1 VRKGIR
7 CHGGLDPPTPP
18 RITSNPIE
26 TIFTFAPSMNKEL
39 LKKLFT
45 LSLLILIAGNG
56 FSQMKL
62 IRKMLSNEAD
72 TTRKSSFLPLPAIGY
87 AQETGA
93 EIGGAG
99 MYSFY
104 TDKKDSLNR
113 TSRITGMVTFTTKKQ
128 SNFSLKSDIWTPGN
142 KYHITSEIRYRN
154 FPFNFYG
161 IGNSTLELNEDPIT
175 QKLFK
180 INAGIEQLY
189 AKNLYLGFS
198 MSYESNRFQDKVIGG
213 IYSTDRNIT
222 DRDGGRAFFAGIT
235 HVLDNRNTNTYTTKG
250 SFLRFNYSYAPD
262 LFGADDFN
270 GGLLRLDLRHFESLS
285 KKTTLGLNA
294 HFQAIGGNNT
304 PFYLLPQLGND
315 EMMRAYYAGRFRDE
329 NLLAMQAELRLRLNP
344 RFGLVGFAGAGNVY
358 TKNNLKLIQL
368 KPSVGGGFRYFF
380 DIERGLSVRI
390 DYAIGEQNPGEKRQQ
405 GLYLSLGEAF

>member
-1 VRKGIR
+1 
-7 CHGGLDPPTPP
+7 
-18 RITSNPIE
+18 
-26 TIFTFAPSMNKEL
+26 MNKEL
-39 LKKLFT
+39 LKKLFA
-45 LSLLILIAGNG
+45 LSLLILISSNG
-56 FSQMKL
+56 FGQMKL

-72 TTRKSSFLPLPAIGY
+72 TTRKSSFLPLPALGF
-87 AQETGA
+87 AQETGV

-99 MYSFY
+99 LYSFY
-104 TDKKDSLNR
+104 TDKSDSLIR

-128 SNFSLKSDIWTPGN
+128 SNFALKSDIWTPGN

-180 INAGIEQLY
+180 INAGIEQRY
-189 AKNLYLGFS
+189 ARNVYLGFN
-198 MSYESNRFQDKVIGG
+198 MAYESNRFEDKLSGG
-213 IYSTDRNIT
+213 IYSTNPSIIDK
-222 DRDGGRAFFAGIT
+222 DGGRAFFLGLT

-270 GGLLRLDLRHFESLS
+270 GGLLKLDLRHFESLS

-294 HFQAIGGNNT
+294 HFQAISGNNT

-329 NLLAMQAELRLRLNP
+329 NLLALQGELRLRLNP

-368 KPSVGGGFRYFF
+368 KPSLGGGFRYFF